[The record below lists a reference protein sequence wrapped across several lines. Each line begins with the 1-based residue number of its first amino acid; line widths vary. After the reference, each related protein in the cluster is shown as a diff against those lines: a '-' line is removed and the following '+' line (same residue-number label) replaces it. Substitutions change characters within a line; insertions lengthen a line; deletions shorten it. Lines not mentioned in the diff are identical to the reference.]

1 MAKWNLSVSATGTV
15 DRAREIA
22 REHSHEE
29 IGPVHLLY
37 SLLVP
42 EDGAAASIL
51 AALNREMAPF
61 RGLVQEALEEMP
73 GSSRPA
79 YEPALSQECQSTLEL
94 ADTERG
100 ALDDKQVDEI
110 HLLIALV
117 SPDGGLPQGLRK
129 SLQLRRAGV
138 LEVLKKIR
146 SAEAILTP
154 VGEGKAPAAG
164 GGIGFCIDLTA
175 EARRGLID
183 PVIGRER
190 EIEQAI
196 EVLARRRKNNVV
208 IVGEPGVGKTAI
220 VEGLALAIV
229 DGGVPSFLRSAK
241 ILKLDLPGMVAGAKY
256 KGEFEERFKK
266 MLAEFEASGPE
277 NILFVD
283 EIHTLLSAGKG
294 GGGIDAANILKPAL
308 ARGELRVM
316 GATTTGEYRKHFEAD
331 AAFAR
336 RFVPIQIEEPD
347 KATMLKI
354 LEGIRGKYEAHHE
367 VHFGEEA
374 FESAI
379 HLSKRY
385 IPDRFLPDKAID
397 LLDEAA
403 SDVRIVCEALTE
415 APSWIEK
422 PDDPLA
428 KAALTRL
435 RMSLEARDLVDASA
449 DPADPKKW
457 LPPAGKVEREVTS
470 REIARRVSVRT
481 GIPVHRMMGDERK
494 RLLNI
499 EQHLGERIIGQDEA
513 VRAVSEAVRRGRAGL
528 KRAGLPVG
536 AFLLLGPTGTGKTHL
551 AKSLA
556 FFLFNDEKAMVR
568 MDMSEF
574 KGEHTVQRLIGPP
587 PGYVG
592 YEAGGALTNAVMR
605 HPYSVVLFD
614 EVEKAHPQV
623 LDPLLQVLDDGRLTD
638 GQSRLV
644 DFSNTV
650 VILTSNLAGSWI
662 SEQDAAGLPVDQKE
676 LRERLIRLGL
686 KPELVNR
693 FESLLVFHQFSRE
706 QISKIV
712 DLQLQEAGKTLAEQK
727 IGLTVSD
734 AARELLAVE
743 GFDPDMGARPVRR
756 VIDSRIMNPLASL
769 VVAAGDVAGRTAAVD
784 AVDGEIAVRLDG

>member
-1 MAKWNLSVSATGTV
+1 MAKWNLSVSATRAV

-22 REHSHEE
+22 REHSHGE

-42 EDGAAASIL
+42 EDGATARVL

-73 GSSRPA
+73 GSSSPA
-79 YEPALSQECQSTLEL
+79 YEPALSQDCQSTLEL

-100 ALDDKQVDEI
+100 ALEDKQVDEI

-138 LEVLKKIR
+138 LEILKKLR
-146 SAEAILTP
+146 SSEAMLQP
-154 VGEGKAPAAG
+154 GGEGKVPAAG

-208 IVGEPGVGKTAI
+208 VVGEPGVGKTAI

-266 MLAEFEASGPE
+266 MLAEFEASGPD

-336 RFVPIQIEEPD
+336 RFVPIQVEEPD
-347 KATMLKI
+347 QPTMLKI
-354 LEGIRGKYEAHHE
+354 LEGVRGKYEAHHG
-367 VHFGEEA
+367 VRFGGEA

-403 SDVRIVCEALTE
+403 SDVRIVCEALGE
-415 APSWIEK
+415 ATSWIGK

-428 KAALTRL
+428 KAALGRL
-435 RMSLEARDLVDASA
+435 RMSLLARDLIDASA
-449 DPADPKKW
+449 DQEDPEKW

-568 MDMSEF
+568 LDMSEF

-592 YEAGGALTNAVMR
+592 YEAGGALTNAVLR

-662 SEQDAAGLPVDQKE
+662 SEQDAKGLPVDQKE

-706 QISKIV
+706 QILKIA
-712 DLQLQEAGKTLAEQK
+712 DLQLREAGKTLAEQK

-734 AARELLAVE
+734 AARELLAEE

-756 VIDSRIMNPLASL
+756 VIDSKIMNPLASL
-769 VVAAGDVAGRTAAVD
+769 VVAAGEAAGRTAVVD
-784 AVDGEIAVRLDG
+784 AIEGEIVVRLDD